1 MVAVRQEEKGRN
13 GRKEEA
19 YSLPIKGN
27 PRGGVSYMET
37 NDAKKKSTMHPLHI
51 VSENHKRFL
60 HHIKENLRDMEKKI
74 KS

>member
-1 MVAVRQEEKGRN
+1 
-13 GRKEEA
+13 
-19 YSLPIKGN
+19 
-27 PRGGVSYMET
+27 MET

-51 VSENHKRFL
+51 VSENHKHFL

>member
-1 MVAVRQEEKGRN
+1 
-13 GRKEEA
+13 
-19 YSLPIKGN
+19 
-27 PRGGVSYMET
+27 MET

-51 VSENHKRFL
+51 VSIENHKRFL